1 MILKI
6 ADWIFDVDLGR
17 TAAYSDRE
25 AAEHCDCDHCRN
37 FYLGVDATCP
47 ELRCFLG
54 QFGIHPEAPDR
65 MSPIGYSTQRIDYD
79 PMYYV
84 FGRIIRH
91 GNSILSA
98 GDVEI
103 IPASCDALFEE
114 GTVFSLS
121 VAGLSLP
128 WLLDVPFDSSI
139 FQQNE
144 EMDLPQ

>member
-1 MILKI
+1 M
-6 ADWIFDVDLGR
+6 
-17 TAAYSDRE
+17 
-25 AAEHCDCDHCRN
+25 
-37 FYLGVDATCP
+37 
-47 ELRCFLG
+47 
-54 QFGIHPEAPDR
+54 
-65 MSPIGYSTQRIDYD
+65 
-79 PMYYV
+79 

-128 WLLDVPFDSSI
+128 WLLDAPFDSSI

-144 EMDLPQ
+144 ETDLPQ

>member
-6 ADWIFDVDLGR
+6 ADWIFDVDLER
-17 TAAYSDRE
+17 SATYSDRE

-37 FYLGVDATCP
+37 FCLGVDAICP

-65 MSPIGYSTQRIDYD
+65 MSPIGYSEKRIDYD

-84 FGRIIRH
+84 FGRIIRY
-91 GNSILSA
+91 GNSKLSA
-98 GDVEI
+98 NDVEI
-103 IPASCDALFEE
+103 IPASCDVLFEE

-128 WLLDVPFDSSI
+128 WILDVPFDSSI

-144 EMDLPQ
+144 ETDLPQ

>member
-1 MILKI
+1 
-6 ADWIFDVDLGR
+6 
-17 TAAYSDRE
+17 
-25 AAEHCDCDHCRN
+25 
-37 FYLGVDATCP
+37 VDAACP

-65 MSPIGYSTQRIDYD
+65 MSPIGYSAQRIDYD

-84 FGRIIRH
+84 FGRIIRY
-91 GNSILSA
+91 GNRNLSA
-98 GDVEI
+98 DDVEI
-103 IPASCDALFEE
+103 IPASSDALFEE

-121 VAGLSLP
+121 IAGLSLP

-144 EMDLPQ
+144 ETDLPQ

>member
-37 FYLGVDATCP
+37 FYLGVDAACP

-65 MSPIGYSTQRIDYD
+65 MSPIGYSAQRIDYD

-91 GNSILSA
+91 GNSMLSA

-114 GTVFSLS
+114 GMVFALTVNGLFIPWRIDRPFEGTVFQRYS
-121 VAGLSLP
+121 
-128 WLLDVPFDSSI
+128 DNNI
-139 FQQNE
+139 
-144 EMDLPQ
+144 PQ

>member
-6 ADWIFDVDLGR
+6 ADWIFDVDLER

-37 FYLGVDATCP
+37 FYLRVDAICP

-65 MSPIGYSTQRIDYD
+65 MLPIGYSAQQIDYD

-84 FGRIIRH
+84 FGRIIRYE
-91 GNSILSA
+91 NSKLSA

-103 IPASCDALFEE
+103 IPASCDTLFEE

-121 VAGLSLP
+121 VAGLSMP

-144 EMDLPQ
+144 ETDLPQ

>member
-6 ADWIFDVDLGR
+6 ADWIFDVDLER

-25 AAEHCDCDHCRN
+25 VAEHCTCEHCRN
-37 FYLGVDATCP
+37 FYLGVDAICP

-54 QFGIHPEAPDR
+54 QFDIHPEAPDR
-65 MSPIGYSTQRIDYD
+65 MLPIGYSAQQIDYD

-84 FGRIIRH
+84 FGRIIRY
-91 GNSILSA
+91 GNSKLSA
-98 GDVEI
+98 NDVEI
-103 IPASCDALFEE
+103 IPASCDVLFEE

-139 FQQNE
+139 FQQNDDT
-144 EMDLPQ
+144 DLPQ